1 MVVDLFWHLMCFL
14 LFNNFVSMGLALW
27 HIQFKLATFPKLPL
41 PMALRIWK
49 WSKFT
54 EKKKVT
60 DIILGAFDYIIKIK
74 MAIFVHYGE
83 IKYSTIMV
91 WYFSST
97 NTANTNQ
104 SGLSVKLNSAL
115 PVLPRNT
122 SCRNV
127 TLSQFVCF
135 ICFCFLFFCF
145 FFFFR

>member
-1 MVVDLFWHLMCFL
+1 MVIDLFWHLMCFL

-83 IKYSTIMV
+83 IKYSTIMI
-91 WYFSST
+91 WYCSST
-97 NTANTNQ
+97 NTNNTNQ

-115 PVLPRNT
+115 PVLT
-122 SCRNV
+122 SSAISIIRYE
-127 TLSQFVCF
+127 TLAAEM
-135 ICFCFLFFCF
+135 
-145 FFFFR
+145 

>member
-1 MVVDLFWHLMCFL
+1 MLSYP
-14 LFNNFVSMGLALW
+14 NFVSMGLALW

-115 PVLPRNT
+115 PVLPSWAISIIRYE
-122 SCRNV
+122 
-127 TLSQFVCF
+127 TLAAEM
-135 ICFCFLFFCF
+135 
-145 FFFFR
+145 